1 MLKKFRI
8 FSNLTIILRTYIA
21 LSFTTYRNLFKLPTK
36 KVNLIKAEL
45 LSLFIAINHYLMAI
59 WSKNI

>member
-21 LSFTTYRNLFKLPTK
+21 LSFTTQRNLFKLPTK